1 MPAKMPTLILL
12 WVWLCAYLNCVG
24 WGLSALHQL
33 NPRGYGAALVL
44 GFTGLLLWRIRKSE
58 RLLPHVPW
66 QKLRRRFRRL
76 FPAAFLILAGLAI
89 LGGVLHPP
97 NNYDEMTYRF
107 PRVLHWL
114 AEGHWHWIHTPDP
127 RMNDRAS
134 GFEWL
139 TAPLFAVTQ
148 SDRLFFLPNAVSF
161 LLLPGLIYSVFIRLG
176 VSRRAAW
183 HWMWLLP
190 AGFNFVLQA
199 GSVANDLFGV
209 AFALAALDGALR
221 FGESRRE
228 SDLWLS
234 ILAAGLMT
242 GAKISNVP
250 LLLPWFGALLFAFRG
265 RMKRPVALAVVGL
278 AAILSSCLP
287 NALMNI
293 KRGNDWTGSNLEN
306 PRFRMRQP
314 LVGIAGNTVAWG
326 MANLT
331 LPIMPFSHATG
342 EKLARWLLPRKFPE
356 FYNANFESDFI
367 NFWGNGIQT
376 EDGAGLG
383 MGIWC
388 LWFGS
393 ALASLGFRRHPSGS
407 SRRTAGGFL
416 LRNRRLILR
425 VLLWISLLIFMAKAG
440 MGQQGRLISPYYPLL
455 IPLLLASPAQEWIVR
470 QRWWRWSAVLAFG
483 MAGVL
488 VVLAPARP
496 LLPAQ
501 WLLCGHENN
510 AFLARAE
517 ASFIANAHRGDE
529 LAPVRVLIPPE
540 VSIIGFCS
548 SGSGIEPSLWRPFG
562 RRQVECVLP
571 ADAVADLRRRGIEYV
586 VFGSDTLEA
595 RHQSLDDWLKEHD
608 AEKVGQVTI
617 TRTFPPYR
625 AFDCY
630 VARLRP

>member
-1 MPAKMPTLILL
+1 MLRIVAI
-12 WVWLCAYLNCVG
+12 WVCLCAYLNCVG

-33 NPRGYGAALVL
+33 NTSGYVVALLL
-44 GFTGLLLWRIRKSE
+44 GFAGLLLWRIRNSE

-66 QKLRRRFRRL
+66 QKLRCRFSHL
-76 FPAAFLILAGLAI
+76 FPAAFLILASLAI
-89 LGGVLHPP
+89 LGGVFHPP

-139 TAPLFAVTQ
+139 TAPLFAVIR

-161 LLLPGLIYSVFIRLG
+161 LLLPGLIYSVFSRLG

-190 AGFNFVLQA
+190 AGFSFVLQA

-250 LLLPWFGALLFAFRG
+250 LLLPWFGALLFALRG
-265 RMKRPVALAVVGL
+265 RVKMPVTLAVVGL
-278 AAILSSCLP
+278 AAILGSCLP

-293 KRGNDWTGSNLEN
+293 KHGNDWTGSNLEN

-314 LVGIAGNTVAWG
+314 LVGIAGNTVALG

-331 LPIMPFSHATG
+331 LPIMPFSHAAG
-342 EKLARWLLPRKFPE
+342 EKLARCLLPRKFPE
-356 FYNANFESDFI
+356 FYNANFESDKRGFTY
-367 NFWGNGIQT
+367 FFGNGIQT

-383 MGIWC
+383 LGVWC
-388 LWFGS
+388 LWFAS
-393 ALASLGFRRHPSGS
+393 ALAPLCCRCRRFKLN
-407 SRRTAGGFL
+407 SRPAGGFL
-416 LRNRRLILR
+416 SRNQRIILL
-425 VLLWISLLIFMAKAG
+425 VLPWVSLLAYMAKAG

-455 IPLLLASPAQEWIVR
+455 IPLLMASPAQEWIVR
-470 QRWWRWSAVLAFG
+470 QRWWRWSAMLAFF
-483 MAGVL
+483 MVGVL
-488 VVLAPARP
+488 VIFAPARP
-496 LLPAQ
+496 LLPVTE
-501 WLLCGHENN
+501 LVVGPRKECIPDPSRG
-510 AFLARAE
+510 FL
-517 ASFIANAHRGDE
+517 HCQC
-529 LAPVRVLIPPE
+529 PP
-540 VSIIGFCS
+540 
-548 SGSGIEPSLWRPFG
+548 W
-562 RRQVECVLP
+562 
-571 ADAVADLRRRGIEYV
+571 
-586 VFGSDTLEA
+586 
-595 RHQSLDDWLKEHD
+595 
-608 AEKVGQVTI
+608 
-617 TRTFPPYR
+617 
-625 AFDCY
+625 
-630 VARLRP
+630 